1 MGQTV
6 TATRKFVAFDLGA
19 ESGRAVVALF
29 DGSTLRLDSVHR
41 FPNGPVRVLDGLY
54 WDVLRLFEDMK
65 EGLRRCADQ
74 HGPDFA
80 GIGIDTW
87 GVDFALLDGNGELLG
102 LPHHYRDPRTKGV
115 MEETLKRVPR
125 AEIYERTGI
134 QFMPINSLYQL
145 LAMARREATALRHAD
160 LLLMIPDLLNYWLSG
175 ERVCEFTDA
184 TTTQCYDPRAGDWA
198 RPLMERLG
206 LPTHFLPT
214 IVQPGTTLAP
224 LLAGVAE
231 ETGCGQVPVIAPAC
245 HDTGSAVVAVP
256 ATGRDHVYISS
267 GTWSLVGVEV
277 DEPVINERALELNF
291 TNEGGVSG
299 TFRLLKNV
307 MGLWLVQECRRT
319 WVREGGELS
328 YDEMARLASE
338 APAFAALVDPD
349 DPSFLDPGDM
359 PSRLRQ
365 ACERTGQSAPAD
377 RGAILRCAL
386 DSLALKYRR
395 VIESLDSLLGRRL
408 SPVHIVGGGLQNR
421 LLCQL
426 TADVTQRPVIAGPVE
441 ATAMGNVIVQAMA
454 AGEIASLDEGRAV
467 VRASQT
473 LLTYQPR
480 TEHAAAC
487 DDAYQRFSG
496 IVARDQS

>member
-1 MGQTV
+1 M

-19 ESGRAVVALF
+19 ESGRAVVGLF
-29 DGSTLRLDSVHR
+29 DGSTLQLESVHR
-41 FPNGPVRVLDGLY
+41 FPNGPVRVLDSLY

-74 HGPDFA
+74 HGRDFA

-115 MEETLKRVPR
+115 MEEALKRVPR

-145 LAMARREATALRHAD
+145 LAMARQEAAALRHAD
-160 LLLMIPDLLNYWLSG
+160 MLLMIPDLLNYWLSG

-184 TTTQCYDPRAGDWA
+184 TTTQCYDPRADDWA

-214 IVQPGTTLAP
+214 IVRPGTTLGP
-224 LLAGVAE
+224 LVAGVAE
-231 ETGCGQVPVIAPAC
+231 ETGCGRAPVIAPAC

-256 ATGRDHVYISS
+256 ATERDHVYISS

-277 DEPVINERALELNF
+277 DDPVINERALELNF
-291 TNEGGVSG
+291 TNEGGVAG

-319 WVREGGELS
+319 WAREGRELS
-328 YDEMARLASE
+328 YDEMARLADE
-338 APAFAALVDPD
+338 APAFSALVDPD
-349 DPSFLDPGDM
+349 DPAFLDPGDM

-365 ACERTGQSAPAD
+365 ACERTSQSAPTD
-377 RGAILRCAL
+377 HGAILRCAL
-386 DSLALKYRR
+386 DSLALKYRW

-408 SPVHIVGGGLQNR
+408 SPIHVVGGGLQNR

-426 TADVTQRPVIAGPVE
+426 TADVTERPVIAGPVE

-454 AGEIASLDEGRAV
+454 AGEIASFDQGRAV
-467 VRASQT
+467 VRASER
-473 LLTYQPR
+473 LVTYEPR
-480 TEHAAAC
+480 AGQAAAC
-487 DDAYQRFSG
+487 DDAYQRFLG
-496 IVARDQS
+496 IVARGQS

>member
-1 MGQTV
+1 MR
-6 TATRKFVAFDLGA
+6 ATRKFLAFDLGA
-19 ESGRAVVALF
+19 ESGRAVVGLF
-29 DGSTLRLDSVHR
+29 DGSSLQLDAVHR

-65 EGLRRCADQ
+65 EGLRRCTQQ
-74 HGPDFA
+74 HGRDFA

-87 GVDFALLDGNGELLG
+87 GVDCALLDGNGELLG

-115 MEETLKRVPR
+115 MEEALKRVPR

-145 LAMARREATALRHAD
+145 LAMARQEATALHHAD
-160 LLLMIPDLLNYWLSG
+160 LLLMIPDLLNHWLSG

-184 TTTQCYDPRAGDWA
+184 TTTQCYDPRANDWA

-206 LPTHFLPT
+206 LPTQFLPT
-214 IVQPGTTLAP
+214 VVQPGTTLGP
-224 LLAGVAE
+224 LLASVTE
-231 ETGCGQVPVIAPAC
+231 ETDCGQPPIIAPAC

-277 DEPVINERALELNF
+277 DQPVINEQALELNF
-291 TNEGGVSG
+291 TNEGGVAGS
-299 TFRLLKNV
+299 FRLLKNV
-307 MGLWLVQECRRT
+307 MGLWLVQESRRT
-319 WVREGGELS
+319 WAREGRELS
-328 YDEMARLASE
+328 YDEMTQLASE

-349 DPSFLDPGDM
+349 DPAFLDPGDM
-359 PSRLRQ
+359 PSRLRR
-365 ACERTGQSAPAD
+365 ACERTGQPAPAD
-377 RGAILRCAL
+377 YGGILRCAL
-386 DSLALKYRR
+386 DSLALKYRW

-408 SPVHIVGGGLQNR
+408 SPIHVVGGGLQNR

-467 VRASQT
+467 VRASESLVTYEPQT
-473 LLTYQPR
+473 EQ
-480 TEHAAAC
+480 AAAC
-487 DDAYQRFSG
+487 DDAYQRFSAT
-496 IVARDQS
+496 VARADS